1 MEMQQSSIPRHVV
14 AIPLPGWGHVNP
26 MLSLCHKLLLSNP
39 NLLISIILT
48 DEWAHLVS
56 LPSHPNIRLVT
67 IPNVLPFEADRGSRY
82 EEFVEAV
89 LTLMCGPVEKAIEE
103 VNPPADYILADLL
116 LPWVAGIGR
125 RKKLHVAA
133 FFPQSASVLLALLQF
148 KRAGNG
154 EMGIDDRDKAKGA
167 LRYLPRG
174 SSTHLRDFTTKS
186 RGQSMHDT
194 FLQVMSWYPFTQA
207 LFFNSFDDLESQSLQ
222 SLASEIS
229 VPIYP
234 IGPLIPLPPTATEN
248 SYTDYLKWLD
258 TYPDNSV
265 LYVSLGSFLPL
276 SPTELKELSMGLM
289 LSGHPFIWAIKGVN
303 FLQIVSESLKGYEK
317 GLIVPWCEQC
327 TVLSHR
333 SVGAFITHCG
343 WNSTLEALNCG
354 VPMVVYPLMWDQ
366 FPNAKMVVEDWGVG
380 LSIRSGEEE
389 TIKAE
394 GIASVVRKVMDFG
407 ASERK
412 EIIMRVKEMKKRFGK
427 VLENKN
433 DFARLALFHNLI
445 ANGDIIS
452 GKDMGNHSEGK

>member
-1 MEMQQSSIPRHVV
+1 METQQASIPRHVV
-14 AIPLPGWGHVNP
+14 AIPLPGRGHVNP
-26 MLSLCHKLLLSNP
+26 MLSLCHNLLLSQP

-48 DEWAHLVS
+48 DEWAQLVS
-56 LPSHPNIRLVT
+56 LPSHSNIRLVT
-67 IPNVLPFEADRGSRY
+67 IPNVLPSEADRGSRY

-103 VNPPADYILADLL
+103 MDPPADYILADLL

-125 RKKLHVAA
+125 RRRLHVAA
-133 FFPQSASVLLALLQF
+133 FFPQSASVFLALLQF
-148 KRAGNG
+148 KKAGNG
-154 EMGIDDRDKAKGA
+154 KIGSDAWDQTKDA

-174 SSTHLRDFTTKS
+174 SSTHLPDFTTKS

-207 LFFNSFDDLESQSLQ
+207 LFFNSFNDLEPQSLQ

-229 VPIYP
+229 IPVYP
-234 IGPLIPLPPTATEN
+234 IGPLLPLPPTATEN
-248 SYTDYLKWLD
+248 SYPDYLKWLD
-258 TYPDNSV
+258 TYPENSV

-276 SPTELKELSMGLM
+276 SPTELKELSKGLM
-289 LSGHPFIWAIKGVN
+289 LSGHPFIWAIKGVS

-317 GLIVPWCEQC
+317 GLIVPWCEQYA
-327 TVLSHR
+327 VLSHK

-394 GIASVVRKVMDFG
+394 GIANIVRKVMDFG
-407 ASERK
+407 ACERK
-412 EIIMRVKEMKKRFGK
+412 EIIVRVKEMKERFTR
-427 VLENKN
+427 VLENEN
-433 DFARLALFHNLI
+433 GFSTLAFFHNLM
-445 ANGDIIS
+445 ANGDRVS